1 MGFRDL
7 KVKSKLEMKH
17 FKGKMT
23 RVFYLLVWGGY
34 QEILNCGFRFR
45 DYRVLVE
52 VINQQKR

>member
-23 RVFYLLVWGGY
+23 GVFYLLVLNGDYEIVTWG
-34 QEILNCGFRFR
+34 F
-45 DYRVLVE
+45 
-52 VINQQKR
+52 QKYL